1 MKKIKQTIDA
11 LVRFETANIENQE
24 FAKSMEDYC
33 IATKN
38 GYFWGFCRKLQE
50 NITKKQVEKIST

>member
-1 MKKIKQTIDA
+1 MKRIKQTIDA
-11 LVRFETANIENQE
+11 LVKFETANIENQD
-24 FAKSMEDYC
+24 FNMEDYC

-50 NITKKQVEKIST
+50 KITKNQVEKIST